1 MPQETHYLRSV
12 AGLTLKNNIRSYYPA
27 ISQSV
32 LDYVKQCCLE
42 HIGEEVIGKTI
53 GLVIAAIMDRG
64 QVHNWPHGLQVL
76 LEKLDDPSTI
86 VVEVRKEGDMDL
98 WLVASESGYLTHVY
112 SSGIERFDFSP
123 TGV

>member
-27 ISQSV
+27 IDQSV

-86 VVEVRKEGDMDL
+86 VVEVRTLEEETRIT
-98 WLVASESGYLTHVY
+98 ARYARYLTY
-112 SSGIERFDFSP
+112 TFFLARL
-123 TGV
+123 